1 MGHRIFLAGASGAI
15 GRPLTRLLVA
25 AGHEVTGTTRSAE
38 KAEQLKA
45 LGAEPAIVD
54 VYDAEALA
62 VAMAAARAEIVIHQ
76 LTDLP
81 SGVDPTRMAEF
92 AARNAHLRR
101 EGTANLVKAT
111 LAAGARRLV
120 AQSIAWAYAPGPL
133 PHREGDPLDRD
144 AEGLRAVSVGGVIA
158 LEEAVLTAPLEG
170 IVLRYGRLY
179 GPGTGVEKANA
190 PAVHVEAA
198 ARAALLAVDRGSAG
212 VFNVAEPCEELS
224 SEKAA
229 QELGWTAG

>member
-25 AGHEVTGTTRSAE
+25 AGHDVIGTTRSAE
-38 KAEQLKA
+38 KAEQLKV
-45 LGAEPAIVD
+45 LGAEPAVVD

-62 VAMAAARAEIVIHQ
+62 AAVAAARPEIVIHQ

-81 SGVDPTRMAEF
+81 AGVDPARMAEF
-92 AARNAHLRR
+92 AVRNARLRR
-101 EGTANLVKAT
+101 EGTANLVKAAI
-111 LAAGARRLV
+111 AAGARRLV

-133 PHREGDPLDRD
+133 PRREDDPLDRN

-158 LEEAVLTAPLEG
+158 LEEAVLAAPLEG

-179 GPGTGVEKANA
+179 GPGTGVETAAA

-198 ARAALLAVDRGSAG
+198 AKAALLAMDRGSAG
-212 VFNVAEPCEELS
+212 VFNVAESCEALS
-224 SEKAA
+224 SEKAER
-229 QELGWTAG
+229 ELGWKVG